1 MEEISIESVAKR
13 FEEHLNIEGN
23 NRIIFSGKFGTGKTY
38 FLNKFF
44 EDRPAAYNKF
54 IISPAN
60 YVVSSNEDI
69 FELIKADI
77 VKDLFFTKKIE
88 ERKSA
93 KRSKLQKVDLFVGE
107 NPQHLIK
114 FITSSFKKINPF
126 FEIADDFYEG
136 LKTIIGEF
144 KKYEKE
150 LEKELQ
156 TSEEIL
162 SEFLN
167 SFLDTKGS
175 LFEHD
180 FFTRTI
186 NSVLDEKREN
196 GTKSNVLI
204 IDDLDRIDPDHIF
217 RILNFL
223 SAHNNHFGAE
233 NKFQF
238 DHVVIVC
245 DINNIQK
252 IFAHRYGQNVDFDG
266 YMDKFYSTDIFF
278 FSNLDAMNVYVDGM
292 EIPFSNQSGILK
304 KIIKLILTEFIV
316 SNKITIRKLIK
327 HKIQFDLKTF
337 RLFTFPKINP
347 NYYGVNGFRFIN
359 SDTSINVDSSDLDIL
374 YVLKFMTILFG
385 NFGDFLASLNSCLKE
400 SRGSKEIGDFEDVI
414 FYLGLQKHISL
425 EVSEKLF
432 LEVDTYYD
440 DFRRTKIISAIKWP
454 GQELI
459 LNGRS
464 CRIILNWINGNQ
476 YNGSESFFVNAK
488 IISKNSND
496 AAENINTKLI
506 FHQLE
511 TIINQCYKN
520 KYLEKVGIIY

>member
-1 MEEISIESVAKR
+1 MEEISIESVSKR

-77 VKDLFFTKKIE
+77 VKDLFFTKKIK
-88 ERKSA
+88 ERKSV

-126 FEIADDFYEG
+126 FEIADDFYDG

-144 KKYEKE
+144 KKYEKD
-150 LEKELQ
+150 LEKDLQ
-156 TSEEIL
+156 TSEEVL

-186 NSVLDEKREN
+186 NSILEEKREKS
-196 GTKSNVLI
+196 TKRNVLI

-217 RILNFL
+217 RILNVL

-245 DINNIQK
+245 DIENIQK
-252 IFAHRYGQNVDFDG
+252 IFAHRYGQDVDFDG

-278 FSNLDAMNVYVDGM
+278 FSNLDAMSVYVDSM
-292 EIPFSNQSGILK
+292 EMPITNQSATLK
-304 KIIKLILTEFIV
+304 KIIRLILTEFILT
-316 SNKITIRKLIK
+316 NKITVRKLIK
-327 HKIQFDLKTF
+327 HKIQFDLKAF
-337 RLFTFPKINP
+337 RLFTFPKISQE
-347 NYYGVNGFRFIN
+347 NYRVRGFQFIN
-359 SDTSINVDSSDLDIL
+359 PETSIYADSSDLGIL
-374 YVLKFMTILFG
+374 YILKLMSILFG
-385 NFGDFLASLNSCLKE
+385 NFRDFLMSLKSCLEESKE
-400 SRGSKEIGDFEDVI
+400 SQELAGFEDI
-414 FYLGLQKHISL
+414 ILYLALQKHIS
-425 EVSEKLF
+425 EKVSQNTFIEIN
-432 LEVDTYYD
+432 TYYD
-440 DFRRTKIISAIKWP
+440 EHRRAMVISSIEWP
-454 GQELI
+454 GQKLI
-459 LNGRS
+459 LNGKS
-464 CRIILNWINGNQ
+464 CRIILNWTNGNP
-476 YNGSESFFVNAK
+476 YNGNESYFANARV
-488 IISKNSND
+488 ISKNSTD
-496 AAENINTKLI
+496 APENINTKFI
-506 FHQLE
+506 FQQLE

-520 KYLEKVGIIY
+520 KYLERVGIIY